1 MEDASCGASER
12 QFPSGMDD
20 APPGSVVARPAATLL
35 LMRDEELGFTVLLL
49 KRTHNAG
56 FVPGAYVFPGGR
68 VDGADLDSDVLARAR
83 GLTWAR
89 AAERMRLHDANPP
102 AAAYYSAAL
111 REAFEET
118 GILVGRTGDGDSLP
132 TAAASPGVR
141 EVRDKLLRGA
151 CSFAQALE
159 DLDVFIDNDAIE
171 YIGHWITPVGE
182 PRRYDT
188 RFFAAAVGPRSEP
201 ALHIQEVLKAIWLR
215 PAEAL
220 DLARDGSLPM
230 VFPTIKT
237 LESVSEFATTSEVLQ
252 AFRSRRVP
260 SVRPRLVRA
269 PNGALER
276 TLEVISD

>member
-1 MEDASCGASER
+1 
-12 QFPSGMDD
+12 
-20 APPGSVVARPAATLL
+20 
-35 LMRDEELGFTVLLL
+35 MRDEELGFTVLLV
-49 KRTHNAG
+49 KRTHSAG

-68 VDGADLDSDVLARAR
+68 VEGADLDSDVLARAG
-83 GLTWAR
+83 GLTWER
-89 AAERMRLHDANPP
+89 AAGRMRLHDANPP

-118 GILVGRTGDGDSLP
+118 GILVGRTGNGNPLP
-132 TAAASPGVR
+132 TAAASASVL

-151 CSFAQALE
+151 CSFAQALG
-159 DLDVFIDNDAIE
+159 DLDVFIDDDAIE

-182 PRRYDT
+182 PQRYDT
-188 RFFAAAVGPRSEP
+188 RFFAAAVGPESEP
-201 ALHIQEVLKAIWLR
+201 ALHIQEALKAIWLR

-220 DLARDGSLPM
+220 DRAREGSLPM
-230 VFPTIKT
+230 VLPTIKT

-260 SVRPRLVRA
+260 SVLPRLVRT
-269 PNGALER
+269 PNGASIK

>member
-1 MEDASCGASER
+1 MEDASRRASER
-12 QFPSGMDD
+12 QLPTGVDD

-49 KRTHNAG
+49 ERTHRAG

-68 VDGADLDSDVLARAR
+68 VEGADVDSDVLARA
-83 GLTWAR
+83 GSLTWEQ
-89 AAERMRLHDANPP
+89 AAARMRLHGANPP

-118 GILVGRTGDGDSLP
+118 GILVGRTRDGSPLP
-132 TAAASPGVR
+132 TAAASPGVLK
-141 EVRDKLLRGA
+141 VRDKLLRGA
-151 CSFAQALE
+151 RSFAQALE
-159 DLDVFIDNDAIE
+159 DLDVFIDDDAME

-188 RFFAAAVGPRSEP
+188 RFFAAAVGPESEP
-201 ALHIQEVLKAIWLR
+201 ALHLQEVRKGIWLR

-220 DLARDGSLPM
+220 DRAREGSLPM

-260 SVRPRLVRA
+260 SVLPRLVRT
-269 PNGALER
+269 PNGASKRILK
-276 TLEVISD
+276 VISD